1 MNLIFSCLK
10 DNWIAAVNGLR
21 ILDMNNNIRYLLQSD
36 YITFIWEH
44 IKLETHLNVKF
55 IMYLE
60 QLWVGIKLLCCTNSN
75 RA

>member
-10 DNWIAAVNGLR
+10 DDCIAAVNGLR
-21 ILDMNNNIRYLLQSD
+21 ILDMNNNIKYLLQGD

-44 IKLETHLNVKF
+44 IKMETHLSVKF

-75 RA
+75 RV